1 MNWYRE
7 YQAEWKEIIET
18 VAREL
23 GRSEQM
29 VEKDTIQSMFLYEL
43 AKSELPFVFKGG
55 TSLSKA
61 YNLIDRFSEDIDLS
75 MNRRPTQS
83 ERVKSKELIIDIAG
97 NLGLVLSNPEDIKS
111 RYDYNKYVFKYD
123 SLFSVIPLE
132 IIIETSYYQSV
143 YPVDKHVVGSF
154 VGRFCLDRNIILPV
168 PFEAAEVMMNVQS
181 VERTFVDKV
190 FAVCDY
196 KIQNMQDRDSRH
208 LYDICKLLREV
219 ELNEELDKLI
229 DMVRDDR
236 MQSKNNPSA
245 QLDYYIPDMLKEIIR
260 SRFYESDYKNVTQ
273 KLLYED
279 ISYDYAIDYI
289 RSQADLKGY
298 DDVQT
303 YIALKKI

>member
-1 MNWYRE
+1 MNWYKE

-23 GRSEQM
+23 GKSEQM
-29 VEKDTIQSMFLYEL
+29 VEKDTIQSMFLFEL
-43 AKSELPFVFKGG
+43 AKSDLPFVFKGG

-83 ERVKSKELIIDIAG
+83 ERVKSKELIIEIAE
-97 NLGLVLSNPEDIKS
+97 NLGLVLSNPEEIKS
-111 RYDYNKYVFKYD
+111 RYDYNKYVFKYE

-143 YPVDKHVVGSF
+143 YPVEKHIVGSF
-154 VGRFCLDRNIILPV
+154 VGRFCLERNIILPV

-208 LYDICKLLREV
+208 IYDICKLLREV

-245 QLDYYIPDMLKEIIR
+245 QLEYIIPDMLKEIIR
-260 SRFYESDYKNVTQ
+260 SRFYEPDYKNVTQ

-279 ISYDYAIDYI
+279 ISYDYAIENGI
-289 RSQADLKGY
+289 AIIAES
-298 DDVQT
+298 DVFI
-303 YIALKKI
+303 YKK

>member
-1 MNWYRE
+1 MNWYKDN
-7 YQAEWKEIIET
+7 YLEWKEIIET

-61 YNLIDRFSEDIDLS
+61 YDLIDRFSEDIDLS

-83 ERVKSKELIIDIAG
+83 ERMKSKDVIITIAEG
-97 NLGLVLSNPEDIKS
+97 LGLILANPDDIKS
-111 RYDYNKYVFKYD
+111 RFDYNKYVFKYD
-123 SLFSVIPLE
+123 SMFADIPLE

-143 YPVDKHVVGSF
+143 YPVEKHIVGSF
-154 VGRFCLDRNIILPV
+154 IGKFCADRDIELPV
-168 PFEAAEVMMNVQS
+168 GFEGAEVLMNVQS

-208 LYDICKLLREV
+208 LYDICKLLSSV
-219 ELNEELDKLI
+219 KLDKDLDKLI
-229 DMVRDDR
+229 DKVRDDR
-236 MQSKNNPSA
+236 MKSKNNPSA
-245 QLDYYIPDMLKEIIR
+245 QLEYNITEMLGEIID
-260 SRFYESDYKNVTQ
+260 SRFYEPDYKNVTQ

-279 ISYDYAIDYI
+279 ISYDYAVEN
-289 RSQADLKGY
+289 G
-298 DDVQT
+298 
-303 YIALKKI
+303 IAKIVGTGIFDCKK

>member
-29 VEKDTIQSMFLYEL
+29 VEKDTIQSMFLFDL

-83 ERVKSKELIIDIAG
+83 ERVKSKELIIDIAE

-111 RYDYNKYVFKYD
+111 RYDYNKYVFKYE

-279 ISYDYAIDYI
+279 ISYDYAIENGI
-289 RSQADLKGY
+289 AIIAES
-298 DDVQT
+298 DVFV
-303 YIALKKI
+303 YKK